1 MVLGDRFLLSCVRGF
16 AGKYM
21 DRGQA
26 GRSFY
31 FLSPRERKYKNG
43 ARPRRDTKDR
53 LGRWKASTGKTDE
66 RGGGDVR
73 KEERVAGDGT
83 TKYCKS
89 GLAYFYFRG
98 RGEKEK
104 KSGWLMQELT
114 VPEYE
119 IKLPEKGG
127 PGGPTLDRYV
137 MYKIYPAPV
146 GRKKRNNDDEAGPS
160 NAELVESDDEGET
173 AELPPKL
180 SEKQAGKRPV
190 SEGQQLRNPAAAKKK
205 RGHRSNRLQTDGMQ
219 APFGMMEYH
228 DGSGQPM
235 GYQAGAPT
243 PVPYNN
249 GQVQAPRQQVAYNG
263 QVPMMTSQTAYNGQ
277 MPVTQQQ
284 GAYNGQVPM
293 MTRQPAAYNGQMPV
307 PQQQQ
312 VAFDWQVRPP
322 PYGQNQTMVTRPSCP
337 AGQAANPPPVVPQ
350 MQKQPE
356 TDEMLEKRVLEQNL
370 EEYLWMQQQMAVMMH
385 QKQQWT
391 MAFMMQQQQ
400 TYFGGSNADCHP
412 DAGAKAP
419 QFSLDEFLAS
429 VAAEHYERSRA
440 VPPATSGSPGEAAPV
455 NAEGSPD
462 STVVSAVGGGD
473 GNNGNHDRAESAA
486 ATASPGGSGSAS
498 AEGEMAP
505 DMVGPSDRCSI
516 L

>member
-1 MVLGDRFLLSCVRGF
+1 MHGGWDGGHGGGNGMFRPPPGFRFMPTEDEMIRYYLLPKLQGRAYVPNNAIIEDTVYQCHPDGLTS
-16 AGKYM
+16 KYM

-160 NAELVESDDEGET
+160 NAELVESDD
-173 AELPPKL
+173 
-180 SEKQAGKRPV
+180 
-190 SEGQQLRNPAAAKKK
+190 
-205 RGHRSNRLQTDGMQ
+205 
-219 APFGMMEYH
+219 
-228 DGSGQPM
+228 
-235 GYQAGAPT
+235 
-243 PVPYNN
+243 
-249 GQVQAPRQQVAYNG
+249 
-263 QVPMMTSQTAYNGQ
+263 
-277 MPVTQQQ
+277 
-284 GAYNGQVPM
+284 
-293 MTRQPAAYNGQMPV
+293 
-307 PQQQQ
+307 
-312 VAFDWQVRPP
+312 
-322 PYGQNQTMVTRPSCP
+322 
-337 AGQAANPPPVVPQ
+337 
-350 MQKQPE
+350 
-356 TDEMLEKRVLEQNL
+356 
-370 EEYLWMQQQMAVMMH
+370 
-385 QKQQWT
+385 
-391 MAFMMQQQQ
+391 
-400 TYFGGSNADCHP
+400 
-412 DAGAKAP
+412 
-419 QFSLDEFLAS
+419 
-429 VAAEHYERSRA
+429 
-440 VPPATSGSPGEAAPV
+440 
-455 NAEGSPD
+455 
-462 STVVSAVGGGD
+462 
-473 GNNGNHDRAESAA
+473 
-486 ATASPGGSGSAS
+486 
-498 AEGEMAP
+498 
-505 DMVGPSDRCSI
+505 
-516 L
+516 

>member
-1 MVLGDRFLLSCVRGF
+1 MAAEEGDGEEDKAIVVGAGDTAEEEIVAGADEEEEMHGGWDGGGGGGDGMFRPPPGFRFMPTEDEMIRYYLLPKLQGRAYVPNNAIIEDSVYQCHPDGLTS
-16 AGKYM
+16 KYM

-43 ARPRRDTKDR
+43 VRPRRDTKDR

-160 NAELVESDDEGET
+160 NAEAAESDDEGET
-173 AELPPKL
+173 AELPPML
-180 SEKQAGKRPV
+180 SDKQAGKRP
-190 SEGQQLRNPAAAKKK
+190 
-205 RGHRSNRLQTDGMQ
+205 
-219 APFGMMEYH
+219 
-228 DGSGQPM
+228 
-235 GYQAGAPT
+235 
-243 PVPYNN
+243 
-249 GQVQAPRQQVAYNG
+249 
-263 QVPMMTSQTAYNGQ
+263 
-277 MPVTQQQ
+277 
-284 GAYNGQVPM
+284 
-293 MTRQPAAYNGQMPV
+293 
-307 PQQQQ
+307 
-312 VAFDWQVRPP
+312 
-322 PYGQNQTMVTRPSCP
+322 
-337 AGQAANPPPVVPQ
+337 
-350 MQKQPE
+350 KQPE
-356 TDEMLEKRVLEQNL
+356 TDEMLEKRVLEQKPGGIPL
-370 EEYLWMQQQMAVMMH
+370 DAAAAAAAADGVDDAPAAAMDDGVHDA
-385 QKQQWT
+385 
-391 MAFMMQQQQ
+391 AAAD
-400 TYFGGSNADCHP
+400 FGGSNADCNP
-412 DAGAKAP
+412 DAGGKAP
-419 QFSLDEFLAS
+419 QFSLDDFYAS
-429 VAAEHYERSRA
+429 QAAEHYRRSRA
-440 VPPATSGSPGEAAPV
+440 VLPATSGSPGEAAPV
-455 NAEGSPD
+455 KADGSPD
-462 STVVSAVGGGD
+462 STVVSAVGSGD
-473 GNNGNHDRAESAA
+473 GNNANHDRAESAA
-486 ATASPGGSGSAS
+486 VKASPGGSAS
-498 AEGEMAP
+498 AEDEITP
-505 DMVGPSDRCSI
+505 NMVGLGDRCSI